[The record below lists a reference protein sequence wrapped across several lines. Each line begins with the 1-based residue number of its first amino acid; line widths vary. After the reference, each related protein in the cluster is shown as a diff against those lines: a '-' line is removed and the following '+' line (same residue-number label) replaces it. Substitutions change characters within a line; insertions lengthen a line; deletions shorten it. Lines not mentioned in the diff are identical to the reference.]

1 MAGGKLSARQKMIN
15 LMYLIFIA
23 MLAMQMGKKVLS
35 SFGRMNDTL
44 INANTSATLTNNA
57 SLESLATLASDQP
70 EKYGPLNQKARQLST
85 ASNDFNTY
93 LEGVKTKFKASLEDI
108 NNFEGQSGSDEVD
121 KIFFENGK
129 NTAIGKEFVDK
140 INSYRE
146 NVLKMLGTD
155 FDSEILAKIK
165 SRFSTE
171 ADVVGK
177 EGKEPWLMSRF
188 EGFPLIASRTN
199 ITKMQN
205 DIKSTEREI
214 YGTLVGGQMKSD
226 VSLKNYEAMVVFSK
240 NAYYPGERLEGKI
253 VLGKNDPS
261 LMASKVIVNGG
272 VIPKAN
278 IQAGQVKLS
287 RSAGN
292 VGEHELKGMFYFME
306 NGEEIEIPIVGGKY
320 SVIPKPNEAVISAD
334 KMNVVYRGLANPITI
349 SIPGVPNN
357 KVTGSANGLVNK
369 GGGKYIMNPPAQ
381 TEIKINVSGK
391 LPSGETVRSSKT
403 FRVKNIPS
411 PQGTIRGSSGYQKM
425 SKSSLVKSTIGA
437 KLEDFVFDL
446 KIGVSGFSVKI
457 PGKATLKVSG
467 NRFNAAAIR
476 AINKAKRGDVISILN
491 IKANLKTNSSYR
503 LKKPAMVSIEITS

>member
-23 MLAMQMGKKVLS
+23 MLAMQMSKKVLS

-44 INANTSATLTNNA
+44 IGANTSSANANTA
-57 SLESLATLASDQP
+57 SLTSLATLATDQP
-70 EKYGPLNQKARQLST
+70 QKYGPLNDTAKKLST
-85 ASNDFNTY
+85 LSNDFNAY

-108 NNFEGQSGSDEVD
+108 NDFESQSGSDAVD

-129 NTAIGKEFVDK
+129 NTAAGQEFVDK
-140 INSYRE
+140 INAYRE
-146 NVLKMLGTD
+146 NVLKLLGTD
-155 FDSEILAKIK
+155 FNPEILAKVK
-165 SRFSTE
+165 SKFNT
-171 ADVVGK
+171 DPDIVGK
-177 EGKEPWLMSRF
+177 KGKEPWLMSRF

-205 DIKSTEREI
+205 DIKSTETEV

-261 LMASKVIVNGG
+261 LMASKVIVNG
-272 VIPKAN
+272 VAISKAN

-287 RSAGN
+287 KTAGN
-292 VGEHELKGMFYFME
+292 VGEHEIKGKFYFME
-306 NGEEIEIPIVGGKY
+306 NGEEISIDIVGGKY

-369 GGGKYIMNPPAQ
+369 GGGKYMMNPPAQ
-381 TEIKINVSGK
+381 KEIKINVTGK
-391 LPSGETVRSSKT
+391 LPSGETVRSSKM
-403 FRVKNIPS
+403 FRIKNIPS
-411 PQGTIRGSSGYQKM
+411 PMGTIRGSSGYQKM

-446 KIGVSGFSVKI
+446 QIGVSAFSVKV
-457 PGKATLKVSG
+457 PGKATIKVRG
-467 NRFNAAAIR
+467 NRFDATAVR
-476 AINKAKRGDVISILN
+476 AINKARRGDVITILN